1 MIPSFG
7 AKKFAPAFQVK
18 QAPTTT
24 NNSSNGS
31 IKNLSNGS
39 TPGNP
44 TTTSS
49 IETAAPLTTSATTP
63 RANQPQ
69 QAPHLRQ
76 AEAGACS
83 SDDDFEKENIVV
95 DQKNKKQA
103 AKVKKPKAKKD
114 PDAPKRPLSAYM
126 FFCAQVLNP
135 LKASLKLNLC
145 QSRNAKKCPMNWVI
159 LVFRQYQQ
167 RFQEGTV
174 SDHLGNIN
182 RQLYTNKIKTL
193 CLFP

>member
-1 MIPSFG
+1 MPLAMFGKEIFAYFRVLAAMIPSFG
-7 AKKFAPAFQVK
+7 AKKAAPAFQAK

-63 RANQPQ
+63 GANQPQ

-76 AEAGACS
+76 VEAGACS

-126 FFCAQVLNP
+126 FFCAQVLNTF
-135 LKASLKLNLC
+135 LRLAKAKFMLI
-145 QSRNAKKCPMNWVI
+145 QE
-159 LVFRQYQQ
+159 RQK
-167 RFQEGTV
+167 V
-174 SDHLGNIN
+174 SNELGNIGLPAISAEIS
-182 RQLYTNKIKTL
+182 RRYSI
-193 CLFP
+193 

>member
-7 AKKFAPAFQVK
+7 AKKVAPAFQVK

-63 RANQPQ
+63 GANQPQ

-126 FFCAQVLNP
+126 FFCAQVLNTF
-135 LKASLKLNLC
+135 LRLAKAKFMLI
-145 QSRNAKKCPMNWVI
+145 QE
-159 LVFRQYQQ
+159 RQK
-167 RFQEGTV
+167 V
-174 SDHLGNIN
+174 SNEPGNIGLPAISAEIS
-182 RQLYTNKIKTL
+182 RR
-193 CLFP
+193 CSF

>member
-7 AKKFAPAFQVK
+7 AKKVAPAFQVK
-18 QAPTTT
+18 QASTTA

-31 IKNLSNGS
+31 VKNLSNSS
-39 TPGNP
+39 TPGNSTP
-44 TTTSS
+44 ATS
-49 IETAAPLTTSATTP
+49 IGAFVPLTTPTTP
-63 RANQPQ
+63 GANQPQ

-76 AEAGACS
+76 VEAGACS

-126 FFCAQVLNP
+126 FFCAQVLNT
-135 LKASLKLNLC
+135 
-145 QSRNAKKCPMNWVI
+145 
-159 LVFRQYQQ
+159 F
-167 RFQEGTV
+167 
-174 SDHLGNIN
+174 
-182 RQLYTNKIKTL
+182 
-193 CLFP
+193 

>member
-1 MIPSFG
+1 MTSRCYFGKMNSILGSVVPLAMFGKEIFAYFRVLAAMIPSFG

-24 NNSSNGS
+24 NNSLNGS

-63 RANQPQ
+63 GANQPQ

-126 FFCAQVLNP
+126 FFCAQVLNT
-135 LKASLKLNLC
+135 
-145 QSRNAKKCPMNWVI
+145 
-159 LVFRQYQQ
+159 F
-167 RFQEGTV
+167 
-174 SDHLGNIN
+174 
-182 RQLYTNKIKTL
+182 
-193 CLFP
+193 